1 MTIRKLYPGGRL
13 MALVLALSGAGNAS
27 EHADSAPQ
35 FATRSPRYRLQLSDE
50 LEITFRFTPEFNQK
64 VTVQPDGFISLQDVG
79 DLYVGG
85 LTLEELTQAIASR
98 YAGILREPVVTV
110 KLTSFAKPFFIVGG
124 EVAKPGKY
132 ELQGPLTLSDA
143 VAVAGG
149 FTVGAKTTE
158 VLLFR
163 RFSDELVEVKRVN
176 VKVAQSG
183 AAREDVRLRPGDSIF
198 VPRSRVGKL
207 ERFMAVSR
215 LGLYF
220 PVPVF

>member
-1 MTIRKLYPGGRL
+1 MTIQKLHIALRL
-13 MALVLALSGAGNAS
+13 LALLPALSGILSAA
-27 EHADSAPQ
+27 EPADSAAQ
-35 FATRSPRYRLQLSDE
+35 FASRHPRYRIQLSDE
-50 LEITFRFTPEFNQK
+50 LEITFRFTPEFDQK

-79 DLYVGG
+79 DLYVRG
-85 LTLEELTQAIASR
+85 LTLEEATRAIAAR
-98 YAGILREPVVTV
+98 YGGILREPVVTV
-110 KLTSFAKPFFIVGG
+110 KLTSFAKPFFIIGG

-132 ELQGPLTLSDA
+132 DLQGPLTLSDA

-149 FTVGAKTTE
+149 FTLGAKTTE
-158 VLLFR
+158 VLVFR

-176 VKVAQSG
+176 AKAAQSG
-183 AAREDVRLRPGDSIF
+183 ALREDMRLRPGDSIF
-198 VPRSRVGKL
+198 VPRSRVGKV